1 MATRKSENT
10 SSDDKSKEVKPELPK
25 DVTKQSILKDLD
37 FVIQSLSTLEVFT
50 NPKLKTN
57 RTLADIM
64 SLGNKA
70 ATTCVRKLEEIKAK
84 L

>member
-1 MATRKSENT
+1 MATTKPENKP
-10 SSDDKSKEVKPELPK
+10 SDDTVKTIKKEPPK
-25 DVTKQSILKDLD
+25 DTSMDSIKKDLD
-37 FVIQSLSTLEVFT
+37 FVIHSLSQLEVYT
-50 NPKLKTN
+50 NPKLKAN

-64 SLGNKA
+64 SLGQKA